1 MGRYHFGSLR
11 KRMVFGLAMAVC
23 AVEPLPTCSVSESA
37 FATKGGEMRTARRSD
52 RNLRIEDVFARLK
65 VSMQ

>member
-1 MGRYHFGSLR
+1 
-11 KRMVFGLAMAVC
+11 MVFGLAMAVC